1 MRRLLPL
8 ALLCVG
14 AFGPACGGDDSSG
27 GPLESALSY
36 VPEQAPFVVAIDTDL
51 EGGQYSSLQAIL
63 DRFPGGIQLEDLL
76 EGELQGGAGDVSY
89 GKDVK
94 PMLGNPFV
102 VSATNVTSFVD
113 DSEDDDFVAS
123 IQVKDSDALDRVIDK
138 TEPEEQGEV
147 AGATVYE
154 DDGSFFAVEEDVVVL
169 AGSRKLLDAALERAD
184 GDDHLDT
191 ATFEAALEG
200 LPDEAL
206 ARIYFDLQALIAQ
219 DPETEAARKVAWVA
233 ALRTLG
239 LTASARE
246 DEVELQ
252 LNLRTDPEGLSDSD
266 LPIAAGEDS
275 PPVLERDGEVGF
287 GIRDPGQIARFAE
300 SAGQAVDPANFGDY
314 AQAKKTLDSR
324 LGIDIDSDLVGQL
337 SGDLSASIALDG
349 ALSIRSELEDPAAFE
364 KTLGK
369 VAAALPAFAEGAGAG
384 AVQLERPEGDDP
396 FYSLAQAD
404 GDEIV
409 FGVAGGAFVLA
420 SDRER
425 AEELVDAEPVLV
437 DGAEGALTLRS
448 DAQELVN
455 EVIDRYG
462 DGLGLSGVESLGA
475 RLFTD
480 PFELLSGSL
489 EASTDGLRGRLS
501 VTFE

>member
-8 ALLCVG
+8 ALLCVA

-36 VPEQAPFVVAIDTDL
+36 VPEQAPFVVAIDTNL

-63 DRFPGGIQLEDLL
+63 DRFPGGIELEDLL

-89 GKDVK
+89 EKDVK

-169 AGSRKLLDAALERAD
+169 AGSRKLLDAALERAG

-200 LPDEAL
+200 LPDQAL

-219 DPETEAARKVAWVA
+219 DPDTEAARKVAWVA

-239 LTASARE
+239 MTAAVEE
-246 DEVELQ
+246 DAIDLEF
-252 LNLRTDPEGLSDSD
+252 NLRTDSEGLSDED
-266 LPIAAGEDS
+266 LPLAAGDEA
-275 PPVLERDGEVGF
+275 PAIVKRAGELGF
-287 GIRDPGQIARFAE
+287 GLRDPSQVIAFFEDAL
-300 SAGQAVDPANFGDY
+300 QAVAPQDFGDY
-314 AQAKKTLDSR
+314 ETGKQVISQQL
-324 LGIDIDSDLVGQL
+324 DIDVDKDLIGQL
-337 SGDLSASIALDG
+337 TGDLSVSVALDG
-349 ALSIRSELEDPAAFE
+349 SFGARGEVADPDVFGR
-364 KTLGK
+364 TVDK
-369 VAAALPAFAEGAGAG
+369 VAEKLPLLGSALGVTGVRRVGELYEAR
-384 AVQLERPEGDDP
+384 L
-396 FYSLAQAD
+396 AD
-404 GDEIV
+404 GGRFV
-409 FGVAGGAFVLA
+409 FGVRNGVFVAA
-420 SDRER
+420 STAAR
-425 AEELVDAEPVLV
+425 AVELSTQEPSPV
-437 DGAEGALTLRS
+437 DGAVGSFDLTA
-448 DAQELVN
+448 DAEQVTGQVLEQLGPQLGV
-455 EVIDRYG
+455 V
-462 DGLGLSGVESLGA
+462 GLLGGGIFA
-475 RLFTD
+475 RPLD
-480 PFELLSGSL
+480 DLSGSVVT
-489 EASTDGLRGRLS
+489 STGGMRGSFSL
-501 VTFE
+501 TFD

>member
-8 ALLCVG
+8 ALLCVA

-63 DRFPGGIQLEDLL
+63 DRFPGGIELEGLL
-76 EGELQGGAGDVSY
+76 EGELEGGAGDVSY
-89 GKDVK
+89 EKDVK

-102 VSATNVTSFVD
+102 VSATDVTSFVD

-123 IQVKDSDALDRVIDK
+123 LQVKDSDALDRVIDK

-219 DPETEAARKVAWVA
+219 DPDTEAARKVAWVA

-239 LTASARE
+239 MTAAVEE
-246 DEVELQ
+246 DAIDIEF
-252 LNLRTDPEGLSDSD
+252 NLRTDSEGLSDED
-266 LPIAAGEDS
+266 LPLAAGDEA
-275 PPVLERDGEVGF
+275 PAIVKRDRRV
-287 GIRDPGQIARFAE
+287 
-300 SAGQAVDPANFGDY
+300 
-314 AQAKKTLDSR
+314 R
-324 LGIDIDSDLVGQL
+324 LWPT
-337 SGDLSASIALDG
+337 
-349 ALSIRSELEDPAAFE
+349 RSEP
-364 KTLGK
+364 
-369 VAAALPAFAEGAGAG
+369 
-384 AVQLERPEGDDP
+384 GD
-396 FYSLAQAD
+396 
-404 GDEIV
+404 
-409 FGVAGGAFVLA
+409 
-420 SDRER
+420 
-425 AEELVDAEPVLV
+425 
-437 DGAEGALTLRS
+437 
-448 DAQELVN
+448 
-455 EVIDRYG
+455 
-462 DGLGLSGVESLGA
+462 
-475 RLFTD
+475 RL
-480 PFELLSGSL
+480 
-489 EASTDGLRGRLS
+489 LRGRAAGRRAAGLRRLRNRQAGDLAAARHRRRQGPDRPADRRP
-501 VTFE
+501 VGIGRARRLVRRARRGRGPRRVRADRRQGRREAAAARVGAGRDRRATRG